1 MDVRLGHLLMQQ
13 GILTA
18 QQAEQIL
25 AEQRRSGK
33 PFGVLCER
41 MFNVD
46 PKAVEQAW
54 AVQYAKISRTVNPLH
69 ESIEARALALV
80 TRRQAWQFRV
90 LPMRFDGPDLMMATT
105 QQHLRRALR
114 FATSVLG
121 VPVYLVLAEPRNLGE
136 ALCRHY
142 PMAGMTPESIDD
154 DRMEQLVHRVKVPS
168 SQSARK
174 ARAQ

>member
-1 MDVRLGHLLMQQ
+1 MDVRLGHLLMEQ
-13 GILTA
+13 GLLTA

-46 PKAVEQAW
+46 PKAVEEAW
-54 AVQYAKISRTVNPLH
+54 AAQYAKISRTVNPLH
-69 ESIEARALALV
+69 ESIEARALELV

-105 QQHLRRALR
+105 QRHLRRALR

-142 PMAGMTPESIDD
+142 PMVGMTPESVDD
-154 DRMEQLVHRVKVPS
+154 DRLEQLVR
-168 SQSARK
+168 
-174 ARAQ
+174 RAKKPGIEKTRQAHVR